1 MPFIR
6 LLSLP
11 VGERGVASIPISPT
25 GRSNKAYGFKL
36 SNYLKNKKN
45 HTSET

>member
-11 VGERGVASIPISPT
+11 VGERGVASIPLSST

-36 SNYLKNKKN
+36 SNYFKYFKF